1 LKSTKSQALG
11 DDAKAKAHM
20 GTLMKSKR
28 NEVETIIIM
37 QAQVEEMYYFNLEFR
52 YVALSRGMLH
62 GLLTSLSAQNSR

>member
-28 NEVETIIIM
+28 NEVVTVIIM
-37 QAQVEEMYYFNLEFR
+37 QAQVEEMYFLI
-52 YVALSRGMLH
+52 
-62 GLLTSLSAQNSR
+62 

>member
-28 NEVETIIIM
+28 NEVVIVIIM
-37 QAQVEEMYYFNLEFR
+37 QAQVEEMYFLI
-52 YVALSRGMLH
+52 
-62 GLLTSLSAQNSR
+62 